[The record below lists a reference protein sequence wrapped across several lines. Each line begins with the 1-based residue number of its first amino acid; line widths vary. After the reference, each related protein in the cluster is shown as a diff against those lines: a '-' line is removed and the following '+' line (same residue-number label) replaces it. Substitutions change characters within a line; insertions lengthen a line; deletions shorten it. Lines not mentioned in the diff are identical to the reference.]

1 MTISSRTSFCFILNC
16 TLSPFGRIRQS
27 DFSRVKMHNIQK
39 KHEKFTCMFESE
51 VRQIFSIQLRYSS
64 CMQVLYAFPVSTS
77 FMQILYAYPVC
88 RSCIQVQHSG
98 PVCRSHVNP
107 LCLGLEELYN
117 CVYRT
122 CSLSCIQVSLSR
134 LQEDLY
140 AGLKELCTGSVKA
153 LPLHRA
159 CIAHRILSPL
169 LEATAK
175 ADEVLQRILLIVM

>member
-1 MTISSRTSFCFILNC
+1 
-16 TLSPFGRIRQS
+16 
-27 DFSRVKMHNIQK
+27 
-39 KHEKFTCMFESE
+39 
-51 VRQIFSIQLRYSS
+51 
-64 CMQVLYAFPVSTS
+64 MQVL
-77 FMQILYAYPVC
+77 
-88 RSCIQVQHSG
+88 HSG
-98 PVCRSHVNP
+98 PVGRSHVNP

-175 ADEVLQRILLIVM
+175 ADEVLQRFAPGLLPFGRQGQRVRVFGGGTSPRTYASDLFSRNCLTNQSSPKACHSRPIECVPDCQILFQETCC

>member
-1 MTISSRTSFCFILNC
+1 MFIL
-16 TLSPFGRIRQS
+16 
-27 DFSRVKMHNIQK
+27 
-39 KHEKFTCMFESE
+39 
-51 VRQIFSIQLRYSS
+51 
-64 CMQVLYAFPVSTS
+64 CMQVL
-77 FMQILYAYPVC
+77 
-88 RSCIQVQHSG
+88 HSG

-107 LCLGLEELYN
+107 LCLGLEELYI

-153 LPLHRA
+153 LPLHGA

-175 ADEVLQRILLIVM
+175 ADEVLQRIFIDCDVVFAGADTLSAQHRSFSLLLQPNQGGHPKARRGGTRA